1 MAAFILCNLL
11 ETYLKWGY
19 YDTYKK
25 SAGAI
30 WKDFLDFLV
39 QYYSLADPCC
49 CWSFAIGS
57 VNKKMSFWYD
67 ICTAKLSFSTSG
79 SEISLVSQDTVSADL
94 KKIRLENFTRIFSP
108 KSLPYWLTCNI
119 QNPTEVIVSP
129 PMFWIY
135 FHTKTKTQPL
145 NIIPKPYA

>member
-1 MAAFILCNLL
+1 MAGLILCNILL
-11 ETYLKWGY
+11 TYLKWGY

-30 WKDFLDFLV
+30 WKDFLHFVV

-49 CWSFAIGS
+49 CLSFTIGS
-57 VNKKMSFWYD
+57 VNLVT
-67 ICTAKLSFSTSG
+67 CTAKLSIPTSE
-79 SEISLVSQDTVSADL
+79 SKIPLASQDTVSADL
-94 KKIRLENFTRIFSP
+94 KKIRLDNFARIFSP
-108 KSLPYWLTCNI
+108 KRLPYWPTCSV
-119 QNPTEVIVSP
+119 QNPTEIIVSP

-145 NIIPKPYA
+145 NVIPKPYT